1 MKRWLFSL
9 VVLIAFGA
17 PLVAQDIIRLKVEM
31 YRNAS
36 QIAAPTISIV
46 ENQTGSIKADEVTV
60 SLSPSRLDPEHLSV
74 NLEVA
79 AGGKTLK
86 PRLVLNGQETASMKW
101 TDTDSFELR
110 ISALR

>member
-17 PLVAQDIIRLKVEM
+17 PLLAQDIIRLQVEM
-31 YRNAS
+31 YRNGS
-36 QIAAPTISIV
+36 QVAVPTISVV
-46 ENQTGSIKADEVTV
+46 ENQTGSVKSDGVTV
-60 SLSPSRLDPEHLSV
+60 SLLPTRLDSQHLSV

-79 AGGKTLK
+79 EGSKTLR
-86 PRLVLNGQETASMKW
+86 PRLVLNGQETASVKW

-110 ISALR
+110 ISELR